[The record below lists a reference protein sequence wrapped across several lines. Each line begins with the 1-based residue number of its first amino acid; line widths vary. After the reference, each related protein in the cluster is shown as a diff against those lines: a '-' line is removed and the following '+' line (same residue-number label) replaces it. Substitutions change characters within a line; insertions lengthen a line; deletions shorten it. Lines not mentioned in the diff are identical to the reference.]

1 MKNIIIAER
10 ASAAIG
16 PYSQATEKN
25 GIVFVS
31 GQLPINAASGV
42 MAPPDIK
49 AQTEQSLMN
58 IEIILAKAGLTMEN
72 VMKTTVLMTDLSK
85 FGEMNEVYAKF
96 FRKSPPARAA
106 YQVAAL
112 PKGAMVEIEAIAMR

>member
-10 ASAAIG
+10 APAAIG

-25 GIVFVS
+25 GIVFIS
-31 GQLPINAASGV
+31 GQLPITVAGV
-42 MAPPDIK
+42 MAPSDIK

-58 IEIILAKAGLTMEN
+58 IEIILAKAGMTMDN

>member
-1 MKNIIIAER
+1 MKNIIIAEH
-10 ASAAIG
+10 APAAIG

-31 GQLPINAASGV
+31 GQLPINAAGV
-42 MAPPDIK
+42 MAPDIK
-49 AQTEQSLMN
+49 KQTEQSLMN
-58 IEIILAKAGLTMEN
+58 IEIILAKAGLTMDH

-85 FGEMNEVYAKF
+85 FGEMNEVYARF
-96 FRKSPPARAA
+96 FRKSSPARAA

-112 PKGAMVEIEAIAMR
+112 PKGAMIEIEAIAIR

>member
-10 ASAAIG
+10 APAAIG
-16 PYSQATEKN
+16 PYSQATEKD
-25 GIVFVS
+25 GIVFIS
-31 GQLPINAASGV
+31 GQLPITVAGV
-42 MAPPDIK
+42 MAPPNVK

-58 IEIILAKAGLTMEN
+58 IEIILAKAGMTMDN

>member
-1 MKNIIIAER
+1 MKNIIIAEH
-10 ASAAIG
+10 APAAIG

-31 GQLPINAASGV
+31 GQLPINAAGV
-42 MAPPDIK
+42 MAPDIK
-49 AQTEQSLMN
+49 KQTEQSLMN
-58 IEIILAKAGLTMEN
+58 IEIILAKAGLTMDH

-112 PKGAMVEIEAIAMR
+112 PKGAMIEIEAIAIR